1 MKSKLRKITIENL
14 EYLYSVSNKYH
25 LENQTNTLT
34 VRIYL
39 SGYKQTPLV
48 IDFLTLDNYYMG
60 QLLNSG
66 VSLANKLTNMTDTV
80 NINDPKYIREL
91 ILHGQKNGWTGNNK
105 MEKQNGLNCLMEL
118 GYDAEVLKPPV
129 QSQLQN

>member
-1 MKSKLRKITIENL
+1 MKSKLRKISIENL
-14 EYLYSVSNKYH
+14 EYLYSVSNKYN

-48 IDFLTLDNYYMG
+48 VDFLTIDNYYMG

-80 NINDPKYIREL
+80 NINEPKYIREL
-91 ILHGQKNGWTGNNK
+91 ILQGQKNGWTGNNK
-105 MEKQNGLNCLMEL
+105 MEKQNGLNYLTEL
-118 GYDAEVLKPPV
+118 GYDAEALKPQV
-129 QSQLQN
+129 QSHL

>member
-1 MKSKLRKITIENL
+1 MKSKLRKISIENL
-14 EYLYSVSNKYH
+14 EYLYSASNKYN

-48 IDFLTLDNYYMG
+48 VDFLTIDNYYMG

-66 VSLANKLTNMTDTV
+66 ISLANKLTNMAATV
-80 NINDPKYIREL
+80 NINEPKYIREL
-91 ILHGQKNGWTGNNK
+91 ILQGQKNGWTGNNK
-105 MEKQNGLNCLMEL
+105 MEKQNGLNYLTEL
-118 GYDAEVLKPPV
+118 GYDAEVLKPQV
-129 QSQLQN
+129 QSQL

>member
-14 EYLYSVSNKYH
+14 EYFYSVSNKYN

-48 IDFLTLDNYYMG
+48 IDFLTIDNYYIG
-60 QLLNSG
+60 QLLNAG
-66 VSLANKLTNMTDTV
+66 VRLANKRTNMTDTV
-80 NINDPKYIREL
+80 NINEPKYIREL
-91 ILHGQKNGWTGNNK
+91 ILQGHKNGWTGNNK
-105 MEKQNGLNCLMEL
+105 MEKQNGLNYLTES
-118 GYDAEVLKPPV
+118 GYDAEALKPR
-129 QSQLQN
+129 